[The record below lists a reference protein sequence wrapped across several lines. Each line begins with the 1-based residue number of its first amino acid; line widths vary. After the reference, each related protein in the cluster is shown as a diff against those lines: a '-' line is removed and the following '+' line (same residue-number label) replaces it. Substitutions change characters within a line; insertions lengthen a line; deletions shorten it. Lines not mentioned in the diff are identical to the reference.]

1 MSRPTRG
8 AHGTRA
14 RRGRWWLPRLVF
26 TLSLL
31 LAAIALARYEHVRPD
46 AWRILLVIG
55 VGVCVVALVV
65 DLTTVAAPDWDVVP
79 TVNLRPAGQDPGLS
93 RNVRILEN
101 HLTSRTV
108 DPVLHHRLRTLT
120 TARLSELGLRRD
132 APGVDERLGPT
143 LCQVLD
149 GDPRRLDRGTLEEC
163 IRRIEEL

>member
-8 AHGTRA
+8 TRGTRA
-14 RRGRWWLPRLVF
+14 GRKRWWLPRLAF
-26 TLSLL
+26 TVGLL
-31 LAAIALARYEHVRPD
+31 LAAIGLARYEHVRPD
-46 AWRILLVIG
+46 AGRILLVIG

-65 DLTTVAAPDWDVVP
+65 DLTTVPPPDWDVVP
-79 TVNLRPAGQDPGLS
+79 TITVRPAGQDPGLG

-108 DPVLHHRLRTLT
+108 DPVLHHRLQTLT
-120 TARLSELGLRRD
+120 SARLSELGLRRGD
-132 APGVDERLGPT
+132 PGVDGRLGPT